1 MANIKS
7 AKKRIDT
14 INRNTEY
21 NKSNKSEMKTEI
33 KKVNKAVS
41 EGNKKDAEKALI
53 SATSTIDKNASRGV
67 IHKNKANRKKAQIAK
82 VVNSMNK

>member
-82 VVNSMNK
+82 AVNSMNK

>member
-14 INRNTEY
+14 IKRNTAY
-21 NKSNKSEMKTEI
+21 NKSNESAMKTEI

-41 EGNKKDAEKALI
+41 DGDKKTASAALS
-53 SATSTIDKNASRGV
+53 SATSSIDKNVSRGV

-82 VVNSMNK
+82 AVNTLNK

>member
-33 KKVNKAVS
+33 KKVNKAVAND
-41 EGNKKDAEKALI
+41 NKKDAEEALVT
-53 SATSTIDKNASRGV
+53 ATSTIDKNVSRGV

-82 VVNSMNK
+82 AVNSMNK